1 MNAGRGY
8 VTRLL
13 LLSRFVYST
22 IFSDVYMCVKM
33 LLFLYY
39 KVHAWLN
46 KQLFF
51 ERSVC
56 FIPGSIVC
64 NMRYDLKKKLKLNDF

>member
-1 MNAGRGY
+1 
-8 VTRLL
+8 
-13 LLSRFVYST
+13 
-22 IFSDVYMCVKM
+22 MCVKM

-64 NMRYDLKKKLKLNDF
+64 NMRYDLKKKTEIERFLVFIRLLFYCYFKGIITVLS